1 MVELK
6 ALNPIERKLPLSI
19 GGALLEALDL
29 GALTSLSPLADPAA
43 LSEALEAAHGVELPK
58 PGLSTGGDDVR
69 CLWFGRAEF
78 LLLGPVPNDA
88 LAQNGVVVDL
98 SDAWCAVSLSGAASE
113 NVLARLIP
121 LDLRSR
127 AFPVGATARTQL
139 QHMNVSI
146 TRVGVDRFMILAFRS
161 MAATLVHD
169 LKNAMEGV
177 AARD

>member
-6 ALNPIERKLPLSI
+6 VLNPIESKLPLSI
-19 GGALLEALDL
+19 GGSLLKALDV
-29 GALTSLSPLADPAA
+29 GTLTSLSPLADPAA
-43 LSEALEAAHGVELPK
+43 LSEALEAAHGVALPK
-58 PGLSTGGDDVR
+58 PGQSTGGEEAR
-69 CLWFGRAEF
+69 CLWFGRTEF
-78 LLLGPVPNDA
+78 LLSGPVPNED
-88 LAQNGVVVDL
+88 LAKNGIVVDL
-98 SDAWCAVSLSGAASE
+98 SDAWCAVTLSGAACE

-121 LDLRSR
+121 LDVRSR

-146 TRVGVDRFMILAFRS
+146 TRIGGDRFMILAFRS
-161 MAATLVHD
+161 MAETLVHD